1 MAELLD
7 EELKVLVIGAGGLG
21 CELLKDLAL
30 SAITDIT
37 VIDMDSID
45 VSNLNRLVPGYAK
58 VAEFPHMPVGA
69 DGFPCDLFA
78 PSRCVLRWVGDIGR
92 SATQHD
98 TAIRFE
104 KLGAATHL
112 TSPSDLKSLL
122 PHCVFRL
129 RTRGSIT
136 PTTPR

>member
-45 VSNLNRLVPGYAK
+45 VSNLNRCGAVRYGVRGP
-58 VAEFPHMPVGA
+58 VAWRRVFARICPHGS
-69 DGFPCDLFA
+69 DNL
-78 PSRCVLRWVGDIGR
+78 
-92 SATQHD
+92 T
-98 TAIRFE
+98 
-104 KLGAATHL
+104 LG
-112 TSPSDLKSLL
+112 
-122 PHCVFRL
+122 
-129 RTRGSIT
+129 
-136 PTTPR
+136 

>member
-45 VSNLNRLVPGYAK
+45 VSNLNRCGGTADNSRGHVSCRCRIFLPLQMVGFSLRSAPAK
-58 VAEFPHMPVGA
+58 VRVACDERGIDGSAIQHMAGHGGLRHAPYRH
-69 DGFPCDLFA
+69 LFA
-78 PSRCVLRWVGDIGR
+78 RAPSSFSRPGV
-92 SATQHD
+92 
-98 TAIRFE
+98 
-104 KLGAATHL
+104 
-112 TSPSDLKSLL
+112 
-122 PHCVFRL
+122 
-129 RTRGSIT
+129 
-136 PTTPR
+136 